1 MVIPHTTVSR
11 SKCKF
16 TVFACQPFL
25 RSVWSDPGA
34 PPGNESNAPPGQM
47 KNGNNLILHT
57 KTEERL

>member
-1 MVIPHTTVSR
+1 MVIQHTTVSR

-34 PPGNESNAPPGQM
+34 PPGSESNAPPGRM
-47 KNGNNLILHT
+47 KNGNNNLKYIKRGT
-57 KTEERL
+57 RV